1 MLINLKKISLFIKHS
16 YLKWSAFFP
25 PPILNENMVWGVLQI
40 IVFFNYIEF
49 CIRILED
56 GPLWSSGENTR
67 AFQKL
72 YNYLFSLLLSLQYT
86 HSNWKK
92 EKKNIPG
99 GIHLHICI
107 GQAHTSH
114 SEWLFFFCGRQVAL
128 PTIKTQLVCSFRGN
142 TYRKAAAHFNQGSQ
156 SSLQAVIAS

>member
-16 YLKWSAFFP
+16 YLKWSVFFFFP
-25 PPILNENMVWGVLQI
+25 PLLNENRVWGVLEI
-40 IVFFNYIEF
+40 IMFFNYIEF

-72 YNYLFSLLLSLQYT
+72 YLSSLLLSLQYT
-86 HSNWKK
+86 HSNWKN
-92 EKKNIPG
+92 EKKTNIPG
-99 GIHLHICI
+99 GIHLHMCI

-114 SEWLFFFCGRQVAL
+114 SEWLFFFCSHQVVLPSLCAL
-128 PTIKTQLVCSFRGN
+128 SEGILIAKLQRILIKVPRVVYKQ
-142 TYRKAAAHFNQGSQ
+142 
-156 SSLQAVIAS
+156 